1 MGDIVGIV
9 MEASANVFGVT
20 VEDLCSGTRRRE
32 VVLARRCAAFTCHRE
47 GIPARVLAERIGVAR
62 WSVNRMVGDAVRDPS
77 SMFIT
82 SCRMVQYRISTLKAR
97 N

>member
-1 MGDIVGIV
+1 MNEIVETII
-9 MEASANVFGVT
+9 EASATVFGVA
-20 VEDLCSGTRRRE
+20 VDDMRCKTRRRE
-32 VVLARRCAAFTCHRE
+32 VVLARRVAAFTCHRE
-47 GIPARVLAERIGVAR
+47 GIPARVLAERLGVAR